1 MSSTD
6 TIAALLEQRH
16 QAWTARDVSRF
27 AALYAEDC
35 TVETQ
40 IAGTIKGRTAVA
52 ARESELFEMFPDVV
66 TEIEETTIMG
76 NRAFVTGTVSGT
88 DEGGAFAPPGTHVR
102 FPMVLMC
109 TVAGGKIVSERRIW
123 DFRGF
128 LLDRVQ
134 DDLKMAAKIQ
144 QLLLPQGRFTRPG
157 FEMAA
162 ASLPCKAI
170 GGDFFDYFDLPD
182 DAFALT
188 LGDIAGK
195 GPPSAL
201 LSASLQTILAVCPKD
216 GGPAATLALA
226 NQSMLRRPVPARYA
240 TVFYA
245 SIKPDG
251 QMTYSNGGHL
261 PPLLI
266 GRSGRR
272 WLDRGGMVVGLFD
285 LTTYEEETVQL
296 QQGDRLIV
304 FSDGVTE
311 AVNTRGEE
319 FGDERLAAC
328 VEGLGHLSP
337 DDQVARIMDAVQTFA
352 AGARQADDITA
363 LVLSYSPQKPM
374 TAS

>member
-6 TIAALLEQRH
+6 AIAALLEQR
-16 QAWTARDVSRF
+16 QRAWAARDVSGL

-40 IAGTIKGRTAVA
+40 IAGTIKGRTALA
-52 ARESELFEMFPDVV
+52 ARESELFAMFPDLAA
-66 TEIEETTIMG
+66 EIDETTIMG
-76 NRAFVTGTVSGT
+76 NRAFVTGTISGT
-88 DEGGAFAPPGTHVR
+88 DEGGALASPGTHVR

-109 TVAGGKIVSERRIW
+109 TVADGKIVSERRIW

-128 LLDRVQ
+128 LLERVQ
-134 DDLKMAAKIQ
+134 DDLETAAKIQ

-188 LGDIAGK
+188 LADIAGK

-201 LSASLQTILAVCPKD
+201 LSASLQAVLAVAPKEL
-216 GGPAATLALA
+216 GPAATLALA

-245 SIKPDG
+245 SITPG
-251 QMTYSNGGHL
+251 GRLTYSNAGHL

-272 WLDRGGMVVGLFD
+272 WLDRGGMVVGLFE
-285 LTTYEEETVQL
+285 LATFEEEMVQL
-296 QQGDRLIV
+296 QEGDRLIV

-311 AVNTRGEE
+311 AVNTKGEE
-319 FGDERLAAC
+319 FGEERLAAC
-328 VEGLGHLSP
+328 VEGLRHLAP
-337 DDQVARIMDAVQTFA
+337 ADQVARIMDAVQAFA

-363 LVLSYSPQKPM
+363 LVLSYSSRAGRP
-374 TAS
+374 

>member
-1 MSSTD
+1 MNSTD
-6 TIAALLEQRH
+6 AIAALLDQRH
-16 QAWTARDVSRF
+16 QAWAARDLTRF

-40 IAGTIKGRTAVA
+40 LAGTVRGRAAVA
-52 ARESELFEMFPDVV
+52 ARESELFTMFPDVA

-76 NRAFVTGTVSGT
+76 DRAFVTGTVSGT
-88 DEGGAFAPPGTHVR
+88 DEGGAFAPPGTQVR

-109 TVAGGKIVSERRIW
+109 TVADGKIVAERRIW

-134 DDLKMAAKIQ
+134 ADLNTAAKIQ
-144 QLLLPQGRFTRPG
+144 QMLLPQGRFTRPG

-182 DAFALT
+182 GAFALT
-188 LGDIAGK
+188 LADIAGK

-201 LSASLQTILAVCPKD
+201 LSASLQAILAVSPKI

-240 TVFYA
+240 TVFFA
-245 SIKPDG
+245 SITPDG
-251 QMTYSNGGHL
+251 RLTYSNAGHL

-272 WLDRGGMVVGLFD
+272 WLDRGGTVVGLFD
-285 LTTYEEETVQL
+285 VAAFEEETVQL
-296 QQGDRLIV
+296 QAGDRLIV

-319 FGDERLAAC
+319 FGAERLASC
-328 VEGLGHLSP
+328 VEDLGHLSP
-337 DDQVARIMDAVQTFA
+337 GDQVARIMDAVQAFA

-363 LVLSYSPQKPM
+363 LVLSYSSKGVR
-374 TAS
+374 S

>member
-6 TIAALLEQRH
+6 AIAALLEQRH
-16 QAWTARDVSRF
+16 QAWAARDVSRF
-27 AALYAEDC
+27 AALFAEDC

-40 IAGTIKGRTAVA
+40 IAGTVNGRAAVA
-52 ARESELFEMFPDVV
+52 AREAELFAMFPDVAI
-66 TEIEETTIMG
+66 EIDETTIMSK
-76 NRAFVTGTVSGT
+76 RAFVTGTVSGT
-88 DEGGAFAPPGTHVR
+88 DVGGAFATPGTPVR

-109 TVAGGKIVSERRIW
+109 TIEDGKILTERRIW

-128 LLDRVQ
+128 LLERVQ
-134 DDLKMAAKIQ
+134 DDLKTAAKIQ
-144 QLLLPQGRFTRPG
+144 QMLLPQGRFTRPG

-162 ASLPCKAI
+162 AALPCKAI
-170 GGDFFDYFDLPD
+170 GGDFFDYFELPD
-182 DAFALT
+182 HTFALT

-195 GPPSAL
+195 GPPAAL
-201 LSASLQTILAVCPKD
+201 LSASLQAILAVCPKD

-245 SIKPDG
+245 SITADG
-251 QMTYSNGGHL
+251 QLTYSNGGHL

-272 WLDRGGMVVGLFD
+272 WLDRGGMVVGLFEM
-285 LTTYEEETVQL
+285 TAYEEETVQL
-296 QQGDRLIV
+296 QEGDRLIV

-311 AVNTRGEE
+311 AVNTTGEE
-319 FGDERLAAC
+319 FGEMRLAAC
-328 VEGLGHLSP
+328 VEDLGHLSP
-337 DDQVARIMDAVQTFA
+337 ADQVARIMEAVQTFA

-363 LVLSYSPQKPM
+363 LVLRYSPQG
-374 TAS
+374 A

>member
-1 MSSTD
+1 MSSID
-6 TIAALLEQRH
+6 AIAALLEQRH
-16 QAWTARDVSRF
+16 QAWAARDVQRF
-27 AALYAEDC
+27 AALFAEDC
-35 TVETQ
+35 TVESQ
-40 IAGTIKGRTAVA
+40 IVGKITGRAAVA
-52 ARESELFEMFPDVV
+52 ATESELFAMFPDVA
-66 TEIEETTIMG
+66 TEIDETTIMG

-88 DEGGAFAPPGTHVR
+88 DEGGAFAKPGTHVR

-109 TVAGGKIVSERRIW
+109 TVADGKIASERRIW
-123 DFRGF
+123 NFRGF

-134 DDLKMAAKIQ
+134 DDLKTAANIQ

-182 DAFALT
+182 LTFALT

-195 GPPSAL
+195 GPPAAL
-201 LSASLQTILAVCPKD
+201 LSASLQAILAVGPKE

-245 SIKPDG
+245 SITPDG
-251 QMTYSNGGHL
+251 RLTYSNAGHL

-272 WLDRGGMVVGLFD
+272 WLDRGGMVVGLFE
-285 LTTYEEETVQL
+285 LAAFEEETVQL
-296 QQGDRLIV
+296 QEGDRLIV

-311 AVNTRGEE
+311 AVNTAGEE
-319 FGDERLAAC
+319 FGEQRLAAC
-328 VEGLGHLSP
+328 VEDLGHLSP
-337 DDQVARIMDAVQTFA
+337 ADQVARIMDAVQTFA
-352 AGARQADDITA
+352 TGARQADDITA
-363 LVLSYSPQKPM
+363 LVLSYSPKKQ
-374 TAS
+374 

>member
-6 TIAALLEQRH
+6 AIAAILEERH
-16 QAWTARDVSRF
+16 RAWTARDVSRF

-40 IAGTIKGRTAVA
+40 IAGTIKGRASVA
-52 ARESELFEMFPDVV
+52 AKEAELFAMFPDVAA
-66 TEIEETTIMG
+66 EIDETTIMG
-76 NRAFVTGTVSGT
+76 NRAVMTGTLAGT
-88 DEGGAFAPPGTHVR
+88 DEGGAFASPGTHVR
-102 FPMVLMC
+102 FPMVVLC
-109 TVAGGKIVSERRIW
+109 TVADGKIATERRIW

-128 LLDRVQ
+128 LLERVQ
-134 DDLKMAAKIQ
+134 DDLATAAKIQ
-144 QLLLPQGRFTRPG
+144 RLLLPQGHFTRPG

-170 GGDFFDYFDLPD
+170 GGDFFDYFDLPGG
-182 DAFALT
+182 AFALT

-201 LSASLQTILAVCPKD
+201 LSSSLQAILAVCPKD

-226 NQSMLRRPVPARYA
+226 NQAMLRRPVPARYA

-245 SIKPDG
+245 SITPDG
-251 QMTYSNGGHL
+251 RMTYSNGGHL

-272 WLDRGGMVVGLFD
+272 WLDKGGMVVGL
-285 LTTYEEETVQL
+285 LELAPPYEEETVQL
-296 QQGDRLIV
+296 QKGDRLIV

-311 AVNTRGEE
+311 AVNTKGEE
-319 FGDERLAAC
+319 FGAERLAAC
-328 VEGLGHLSP
+328 VAELGNLTP
-337 DDQVARIMDAVQTFA
+337 ADQVARIMDAVQTFA
-352 AGARQADDITA
+352 KGARQADDITA
-363 LVLSYSPQKPM
+363 LVLSVS
-374 TAS
+374 